1 MKKLIALM
9 ILMASPQLWAN
20 TCDWLSG
27 IHLSRFILNREE

>member
-20 TCDWLSG
+20 TCDWPQWG
-27 IHLSRFILNREE
+27 YI